1 MAPSSS
7 AAWSSRCSSLRTGSR
22 REGSSLGSLASACAV
37 SQHPAVPGIQ
47 AEPAPP
53 EAAPQA
59 RVGMPSPLFTPGTR
73 THTPSA
79 VSGEHRSPRSARRR
93 APSPLLAPFLDDA
106 EAPRRGAWS
115 SRVYSACSWHRSGY
129 RSSRVMLRGTAK
141 GQSRPDDRHRS
152 AHRILRHA
160 APAHFHCSRV
170 GETHEVLR
178 RSFSSL
184 RRMVLQRVKRGIEAK
199 IKPMR
204 SYAQTIS
211 PGRLGRHQQ
220 YGQDDL

>member
-1 MAPSSS
+1 VSTYVSCRSLAEPRHAPSM
-7 AAWSSRCSSLRTGSR
+7 
-22 REGSSLGSLASACAV
+22 
-37 SQHPAVPGIQ
+37 I
-47 AEPAPP
+47 
-53 EAAPQA
+53 
-59 RVGMPSPLFTPGTR
+59 PLTV
-73 THTPSA
+73 A
-79 VSGEHRSPRSARRR
+79 
-93 APSPLLAPFLDDA
+93 L
-106 EAPRRGAWS
+106 
-115 SRVYSACSWHRSGY
+115 C
-129 RSSRVMLRGTAK
+129 
-141 GQSRPDDRHRS
+141 
-152 AHRILRHA
+152 HA

-204 SYAQTIS
+204 SYAETIS

>member
-1 MAPSSS
+1 LEFKSLLSVLMAQI
-7 AAWSSRCSSLRTGSR
+7 G
-22 REGSSLGSLASACAV
+22 
-37 SQHPAVPGIQ
+37 VPK
-47 AEPAPP
+47 
-53 EAAPQA
+53 
-59 RVGMPSPLFTPGTR
+59 L
-73 THTPSA
+73 
-79 VSGEHRSPRSARRR
+79 PRHAQ
-93 APSPLLAPFLDDA
+93 
-106 EAPRRGAWS
+106 
-115 SRVYSACSWHRSGY
+115 
-129 RSSRVMLRGTAK
+129 GTAK

-160 APAHFHCSRV
+160 APAHFHRSRV